1 MTFISDD
8 VLYEFKEFCSESST
22 YELEELYT
30 QYMLWKDYFTNIR
43 DRVVEEHGED
53 TAINI
58 NILLDIIQLIYEHD
72 NRCGWAA
79 KTCEYSYINHD
90 NRCGWTAKICEYSY
104 INHDLEDIRMDMIET
119 CVHFCLGVYAFG
131 NGLYKLYDA
140 YYSRNNYPEEEQK
153 FIMKELIPYIQIIDR
168 FINMNQTDEFFRR
181 IRGIKNSIKHNI
193 NNRKVS

>member
-43 DRVVEEHGED
+43 NRVIEEHGED
-53 TAINI
+53 AAVALTII
-58 NILLDIIQLIYEHD
+58 LDIIQIIYEHD

-79 KTCEYSYINHD
+79 KTCEYSYIN
-90 NRCGWTAKICEYSY
+90 Y
-104 INHDLEDIRMDMIET
+104 DLEDIRMDMIET